1 MLKVFALIVVLKKR
15 RASNASPLDGFFM
28 KQSELSNFLEIK
40 DGNILL
46 SIDKYTFALSPKAAG
61 NMVVALRGA
70 LRLLTKRAAD
80 APPCKHEHVTSNL
93 NVSSQVVCLD
103 CGETVRR

>member
-1 MLKVFALIVVLKKR
+1 VDSFSRSHHQPPVTLAVE
-15 RASNASPLDGFFM
+15 GFFM

-46 SIDKYTFALSPKAAG
+46 PIDKYVFVLSPKAAG

-70 LRLLTKRAAD
+70 LRLLTKRAIDVYPQSPSKNKSRKA
-80 APPCKHEHVTSNL
+80 SR
-93 NVSSQVVCLD
+93 
-103 CGETVRR
+103 G

>member
-1 MLKVFALIVVLKKR
+1 
-15 RASNASPLDGFFM
+15 M
-28 KQSELSNFLEIK
+28 KQSELSNFLELK

-46 SIDKYTFALSPKAAG
+46 PINKYVFALSPKAAG

-80 APPCKHEHVTSNL
+80 VKPQMPSKSKSRKASR
-93 NVSSQVVCLD
+93 
-103 CGETVRR
+103 G